1 MNRHLW
7 PAALGSEVMTVTEQ
21 PDVERLVREARDED
35 AAIADLEGCMRRLL
49 RARDAKTALAGLPA
63 EQLRAAL
70 HLRRTELEGNPT

>member
-1 MNRHLW
+1 MNRHLR

>member
-1 MNRHLW
+1 
-7 PAALGSEVMTVTEQ
+7 
-21 PDVERLVREARDED
+21 VREARDED